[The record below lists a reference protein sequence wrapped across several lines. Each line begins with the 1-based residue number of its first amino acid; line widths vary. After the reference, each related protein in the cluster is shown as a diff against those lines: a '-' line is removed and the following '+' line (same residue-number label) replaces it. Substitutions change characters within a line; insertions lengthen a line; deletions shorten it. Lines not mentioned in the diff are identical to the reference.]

1 MKKMMTVMMMILVA
15 AACCLAGTHT
25 HTITLIS
32 RVEKQEPEYAIRN
45 HETGET
51 GASVLYITDEIAKQ
65 DVGTSFDIVQI
76 CHSNCFSEVQF
87 TVSATEL
94 IAKVDGKV
102 YSTNGVD
109 IVKDGVSYGSRIE
122 FTETTVGLVE
132 EGTVVASF
140 VVNWPTDSNL
150 VQASYTACI
159 TLETTAL

>member
-15 AACCLAGTHT
+15 AACCLAGAHT

-32 RVEKQEPEYAIRN
+32 RVEKQKPEYAIRN

-65 DVGTSFDIVQI
+65 DVGTSFDILQV
-76 CHSNCFSEVQF
+76 CHSNCFSEVKF

-102 YSTNGVD
+102 YSTKGVD

-140 VVNWPTDSNL
+140 AVNWPTDSNL

>member
-15 AACCLAGTHT
+15 VACCFAGTHT

-140 VVNWPTDSNL
+140 AVNWPTDSNL